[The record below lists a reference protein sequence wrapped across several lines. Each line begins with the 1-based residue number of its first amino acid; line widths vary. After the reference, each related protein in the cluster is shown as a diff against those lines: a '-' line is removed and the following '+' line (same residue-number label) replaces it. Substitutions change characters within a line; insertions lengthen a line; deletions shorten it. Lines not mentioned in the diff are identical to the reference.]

1 MALCNTLKWNIYN
14 QLSISMFQSKLNER
28 ILIYISAVQTA
39 HVLCKFVLQNIGRK
53 GALEDV
59 LLHTDCSFIMSTYFV
74 DFFESTS
81 L

>member
-28 ILIYISAVQTA
+28 ILISAVQTA
-39 HVLCKFVLQNIGRK
+39 HVLSKFVLQNIGRK

-74 DFFESTS
+74 DFFKSTS